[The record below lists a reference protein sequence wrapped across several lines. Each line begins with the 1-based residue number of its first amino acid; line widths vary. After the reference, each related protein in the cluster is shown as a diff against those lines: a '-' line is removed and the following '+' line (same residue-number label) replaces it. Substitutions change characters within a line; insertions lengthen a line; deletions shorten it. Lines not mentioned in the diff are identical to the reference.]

1 MKKVIFCTLREYG
14 KSEVANMEFDESKK
28 LDVEIS
34 QNNFVENRVNKKRKK
49 KGVLDALDVAI
60 IPVAIGVFVS
70 LGFLFAN
77 IFRATS
83 IVETL
88 SNISSIISS
97 I

>member
-1 MKKVIFCTLREYG
+1 
-14 KSEVANMEFDESKK
+14 MEFDESKK

-34 QNNFVENRVNKKRKK
+34 QNEFVENRVGKKHRFKN
-49 KGVLDALDVAI
+49 GVLDVLDVAI

-88 SNISSIISS
+88 SNISSIVSS

>member
-1 MKKVIFCTLREYG
+1 
-14 KSEVANMEFDESKK
+14 MEFDENKK

-34 QNNFVENRVNKKRKK
+34 QNDFVENRISKKRKK

-88 SNISSIISS
+88 ADISNVVSLI
-97 I
+97 

>member
-1 MKKVIFCTLREYG
+1 
-14 KSEVANMEFDESKK
+14 MEFDENKK

-34 QNNFVENRVNKKRKK
+34 QNDFVENRISKKRKK

-83 IVETL
+83 SVETL
-88 SNISSIISS
+88 AGISNVVSLI
-97 I
+97 

>member
-1 MKKVIFCTLREYG
+1 
-14 KSEVANMEFDESKK
+14 MEFDESKK

-49 KGVLDALDVAI
+49 KGVVDALDVAI
-60 IPVAIGVFVS
+60 IPVAISGFVC
-70 LGFLFAN
+70 LGCLFAN

-88 SNISSIISS
+88 SNISSIIFS

>member
-1 MKKVIFCTLREYG
+1 
-14 KSEVANMEFDESKK
+14 MEFDESKK

-34 QNNFVENRVNKKRKK
+34 QNEFVENRVGKKHRFK
-49 KGVLDALDVAI
+49 KGVLDALD
-60 IPVAIGVFVS
+60 VAIGVFVS

-88 SNISSIISS
+88 SNISSIVSS

>member
-1 MKKVIFCTLREYG
+1 
-14 KSEVANMEFDESKK
+14 MEFDESKK

-34 QNNFVENRVNKKRKK
+34 KNNFVDNRTDKKRRLK

-88 SNISSIISS
+88 SNISSIVAS